1 MSIHVKLANS
11 RLNTIGQNWQ
21 VVILQTWEDKSKKN
35 VECSF
40 FIWNLVFQEMKF
52 ENLSNTHCIGL
63 NTSKL
68 DFYKNEISN
77 EKVIFRMFLTCE
89 LYLYLS
95 SRIFHELLI
104 SRISCT
110 LPTERRKFLVQSCR
124 TRCRFP
130 AKRPRRENVKNCN
143 LRPEQ
148 QC

>member
-1 MSIHVKLANS
+1 
-11 RLNTIGQNWQ
+11 
-21 VVILQTWEDKSKKN
+21 
-35 VECSF
+35 
-40 FIWNLVFQEMKF
+40 MKF
-52 ENLSNTHCIGL
+52 ENLSNTHRIGL

-68 DFYKNEISN
+68 NFYKNEISN
-77 EKVIFRMFLTCE
+77 EKVVFRMFLTCE

-95 SRIFHELLI
+95 SRIFHEILI

-130 AKRPRRENVKNCN
+130 AKRPRRESVKNCN

-148 QC
+148 